1 MIMFPNW
8 VSEKYTVEEQHL
20 IFELIKSLNQSGCRD
35 LFDSYYPGAYI
46 VEIAIAEY
54 EAFKD
59 TINNK
64 RKEPVLSINEIT
76 NKLNKGIER
85 SINT

>member
-1 MIMFPNW
+1 MFPNW
-8 VSEKYTVEEQHL
+8 VSEKYTIEEQHL

-35 LFDSYYPGAYI
+35 LFDSYYPGTYI

-59 TINNK
+59 TILNIK
-64 RKEPVLSINEIT
+64 KEDQNE
-76 NKLNKGIER
+76 
-85 SINT
+85 